1 MLSLRS
7 SLYPPSPSNL
17 SPLLHSL
24 LLCQCPAHP
33 LLVPHPGLLCFVT
46 LPTMLLPFPSLQ
58 YLPFSPLY
66 HHGAL
71 PLLLFLHQLPPSLT
85 LPLSTQSSMSCTKS
99 LEAFRFWTGAYQ
111 GHNIQCPGL
120 LNRPLRLQQSP
131 LYIFCGFTS
140 WHHSFFYCD
149 STGHDQDQTAGGR
162 ISWEKLFSSVTRYC
176 RGRARPATL
185 ELLTQLGRFTGG
197 FSRSTLT

>member
-1 MLSLRS
+1 
-7 SLYPPSPSNL
+7 
-17 SPLLHSL
+17 
-24 LLCQCPAHP
+24 
-33 LLVPHPGLLCFVT
+33 
-46 LPTMLLPFPSLQ
+46 
-58 YLPFSPLY
+58 
-66 HHGAL
+66 
-71 PLLLFLHQLPPSLT
+71 
-85 LPLSTQSSMSCTKS
+85 MSCTKS
-99 LEAFRFWTGAYQ
+99 LEVFRFCTGAYQ

-149 STGHDQDQTAGGR
+149 STGLDQDQTAGGR

-197 FSRSTLT
+197 FKINSEDTTLEIREEGLRAFWKGGVARKMRAAQFGLTLFTYEVVQRIIYVDFGGSRCQIRTSG